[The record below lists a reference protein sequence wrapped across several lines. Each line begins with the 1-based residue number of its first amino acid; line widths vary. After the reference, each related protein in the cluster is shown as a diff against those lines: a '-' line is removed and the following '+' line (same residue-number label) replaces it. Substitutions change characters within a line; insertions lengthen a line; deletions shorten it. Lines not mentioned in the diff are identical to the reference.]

1 MLLEV
6 ISYQSHIELGLS
18 KWLWKTKDGDVLDVS
33 LEEKVPDLPIDL
45 VSAGETKAGWPK
57 RPAYLL

>member
-1 MLLEV
+1 MLLLEV

-45 VSAGETKAGWPK
+45 VSAGETKAG
-57 RPAYLL
+57 